1 MIVTLS
7 DKIKA
12 LKIEIAEL
20 KREQME
26 VVFDAI
32 ITAAYHEGM
41 WNGGIDRD
49 FQWHKLE
56 EV

>member
-1 MIVTLS
+1 MIATS

-12 LKIEIAEL
+12 LKVEVAEL

-26 VVFDAI
+26 IDFDQY
-32 ITAAYHEGM
+32 ITVAYHMGM
-41 WNGGIDRD
+41 WHGGIDRD
-49 FQWHKLE
+49 FQWHELE

>member
-1 MIVTLS
+1 MTDTS

-12 LKIEIAEL
+12 LKVEIAEL

-26 VVFDAI
+26 VVFDAL

-41 WNGGIDRD
+41 WHGGIDRD